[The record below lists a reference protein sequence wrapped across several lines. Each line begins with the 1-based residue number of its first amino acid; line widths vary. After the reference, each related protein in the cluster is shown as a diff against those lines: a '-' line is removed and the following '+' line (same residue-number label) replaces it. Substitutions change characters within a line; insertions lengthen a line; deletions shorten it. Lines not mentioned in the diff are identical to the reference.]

1 MTIKILI
8 ADDQSLFREA
18 LKTLLSAYPG
28 LDIVGDASNGEEALR
43 MAFTLTPDVV
53 LMDLR
58 MPIMD
63 GVEATRKIVK
73 LGKNIKV
80 IVLTTF
86 DDDETV
92 FEGLRAGA
100 VGYLLKD
107 VSADKLIEA
116 IRAASKGEYFLLPS
130 ITAKVISE
138 FSRISRPTVADPQ
151 KILPDPLS
159 TREIE
164 ILRYVATGASNKEI
178 ADTLVISEGT
188 VKNHLSSILSKL
200 GVRDRMQAVLKA
212 KGIWDHYNLIQLNS
226 KNLIYKNHF
235 THYAPALGIA
245 LVIGGILL
253 FIDQKIKTGW
263 IPISLPVVVGLI
275 IVAYGFFLKNNGW
288 LIAGFVI
295 TGFQVPYF

>member
-1 MTIKILI
+1 MAIKILI

-28 LDIVGDASNGEEALR
+28 LDIIGDASNGEEALR
-43 MAFTLTPDVV
+43 LAFTLSPDVV

-107 VSADKLIEA
+107 VSAEKLIEA
-116 IRAASKGEYFLLPS
+116 IRAAHKGEYFLLPS
-130 ITAKVISE
+130 ITAKVVSE
-138 FSRISRPTVADPQ
+138 FSRISRPTSTDP
-151 KILPDPLS
+151 KKNLADPLS
-159 TREIE
+159 NREVE

-178 ADTLVISEGT
+178 ADILVISEGT

-212 KGIWDHYNLIQLNS
+212 KEYGI
-226 KNLIYKNHF
+226 
-235 THYAPALGIA
+235 
-245 LVIGGILL
+245 
-253 FIDQKIKTGW
+253 
-263 IPISLPVVVGLI
+263 
-275 IVAYGFFLKNNGW
+275 
-288 LIAGFVI
+288 I
-295 TGFQVPYF
+295 TI